1 MVVESLPPGTT
12 SHPGVESMDMTFT
25 LPGGARVEGHA
36 GPFTIA
42 TDQPPD
48 ATAPTPFTLFL
59 ASIGAC
65 AAFYVQAFCR
75 QRGIP
80 LEGIRV
86 HQHSDAGPTGLVEH
100 VDLSIELP
108 PEFPER
114 YRSAVIRAADQ
125 CTVKKHLEHPPI
137 IAIGTVASLA
147 T

>member
-1 MVVESLPPGTT
+1 
-12 SHPGVESMDMTFT
+12 MDMTFT
-25 LPGGARVEGHA
+25 FPGGARVDGRV

-48 ATAPTPFTLFL
+48 AIAPTPFTLFL

-75 QRGIP
+75 QRTISV
-80 LEGIRV
+80 EGIRV
-86 HQHSDAGPTGLVEH
+86 LQHNEAAPNGLVARIT
-100 VDLSIELP
+100 LSIELP

-114 YRSAVIRAADQ
+114 YRSAVIRSAEQ
-125 CTVKKHLEHPPI
+125 CSVKKHLEHPPE
-137 IAIGTVASLA
+137 IAIEAVMLTA

>member
-1 MVVESLPPGTT
+1 
-12 SHPGVESMDMTFT
+12 MDMTFT
-25 LPGGARVEGHA
+25 FPGGARVDGRA

-75 QRGIP
+75 QRTIP
-80 LEGIRV
+80 VEGIRV
-86 HQHSDAGPTGLVEH
+86 LQHNEAASNGLVARIT
-100 VDLSIELP
+100 LSIELP

-114 YRSAVIRAADQ
+114 YRSAVIRSAEQ
-125 CTVKKHLEHPPI
+125 CTVKRHLEHPPD
-137 IAIGTVASLA
+137 IAIETVMLTA